1 MSVTRALVDT
11 LPTALGIML
20 SPLPLVQFILV
31 LLSER
36 ARSNGLVFLAGLAVL
51 SFATVLGAAALLETA
66 PTGTDASTS
75 DVRGWVF
82 LVLAALLLAVA
93 ARTLRDRSE
102 PTTPRIYDRIGGMG
116 PWAVL
121 ALTPT
126 ATVVNPKNLVLL
138 GGAGTTLGSADLS
151 SGATVLAC
159 ALFALLVA
167 SPYAVAMV
175 YLVVAGDTAAAQ
187 LERGKEWLVRHN
199 RAITASLAGVIGLV
213 LLVRGVA
220 ILVG

>member
-1 MSVTRALVDT
+1 VTRALIDT
-11 LPTALGIML
+11 VPTALGIML

-36 ARSNGLVFLAGLAVL
+36 ARSNGLVFLAGLVVL
-51 SFATVLGAAALLETA
+51 MFATTWGAAVLLETTS
-66 PTGTDASTS
+66 TGTTSTS

-93 ARTLRDRSE
+93 VRTLRDRSE

-126 ATVVNPKNLVLL
+126 ATVVNPKNLLL
-138 GGAGTTLGSADLS
+138 LTGAGTTLGSADLS

-159 ALFALLVA
+159 VLFALLAA
-167 SPYAVAMV
+167 SPYIVAVV
-175 YLVVAGDTAAAQ
+175 YLALAGDTGAAQ

-199 RAITASLAGVIGLV
+199 RTITAALAGVIALV
-213 LLVRGVA
+213 LLVRGLA

>member
-93 ARTLRDRSE
+93 ARTRDRSE

-175 YLVVAGDTAAAQ
+175 YLAVAGDTAAAQ